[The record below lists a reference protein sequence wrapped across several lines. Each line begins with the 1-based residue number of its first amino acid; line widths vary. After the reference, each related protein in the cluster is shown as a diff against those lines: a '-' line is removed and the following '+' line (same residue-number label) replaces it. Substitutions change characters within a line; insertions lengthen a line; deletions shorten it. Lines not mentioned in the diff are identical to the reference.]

1 MHQMVHDIITKQR
14 RLALR
19 ILYKFDNRIIGTF
32 LMRHMVKVF
41 IVVIVNKSNA
51 RGSDNI
57 KNACKATA

>member
-32 LMRHMVKVF
+32 LMRQRVKVF
-41 IVVIVNKSNA
+41 IVVNSK
-51 RGSDNI
+51 
-57 KNACKATA
+57 

>member
-51 RGSDNI
+51 RSSDNI